1 MKKISIAFYWHM
13 HQPSYKDMRSGELT
27 APWVRLHAIKD
38 YYDMM
43 DILNSY
49 PSLKQTF
56 NVTPVLLEQLLEY
69 ANKGLQTSEVLLQTA
84 LKPIN
89 EMDDSDKLKLLD
101 EMFLGNYHTMI
112 KPYKR
117 YNELWNKK
125 EFLRR
130 EEGKLAGNVHRFSEQ
145 EILDLICLHELV
157 WFDPDFRTDP
167 FLKSMFDKGGN
178 FTEEDKRRIFEK
190 EFEIIRKI
198 VPLYKEMAE
207 KGKVEL
213 TTTPFFHP
221 ILPLL
226 CDTNLARVASPDL
239 PLPKRRF
246 SHREDAEAQVKMA
259 LDYFESIFGFRPKGM
274 WPSEGSV
281 GEVVVPIFASN
292 GVKWIASDEEIL
304 SKSLGIKDG
313 KDRAHIYEPYVVKS
327 DKGNV
332 EMIFR
337 DHILSDLIGFSYKY
351 LEAETAA
358 KDFLKRVHDI
368 KERLSDKE
376 HALISVILD
385 GENAWQD
392 YPNDGKDFL
401 NALYTAIEDDDEVE
415 TVTVNE
421 YLDRYPPTKEIHH
434 LFTGSWIFHNLET
447 WIGEEE
453 ENDAWDLL
461 GKARDELERVQR
473 EGKISEENL
482 RMAWKEMYAAEGSDW
497 FWWFG
502 DDQDSGRDWEY
513 DEEFRRHLMNVYY
526 YLGETIPLEL
536 YKPIIRVGKVLMH
549 KQPRGL
555 FDIIV
560 DGEETNYFEWL
571 DAGVYDLAAQSG
583 DVMKQVSGKL
593 DKMYYGFDS
602 KISFLNLRIDLDKEF
617 FKKEG
622 KGIRILLNVK
632 GEDFMVDYTPSKG
645 CKFIRADGSNVEI
658 EGRYTNLFETRIPLS
673 EIDVK
678 PDDTIT
684 VVVVLVE
691 NEVEIERRPEGGFLD
706 IKVPTRH
713 LEEIMWIV

>member
-1 MKKISIAFYWHM
+1 LKKISIAFYWHM

-49 PSLKQTF
+49 PSLRQTF

-69 ANKGLQTSEVLLQTA
+69 ADKGLQTPEILLQTA
-84 LKPIN
+84 LKPLK
-89 EMDDSDKLKLLD
+89 EMDNSDKLKLLD

-117 YNELWNKK
+117 YDELWNKK
-125 EFLRR
+125 EFLKR
-130 EEGKLAGNVHRFSEQ
+130 EDGKLAGNVHRFSEQ
-145 EILDLICLHELV
+145 DLLDLICLHELS
-157 WFDPDFRTDP
+157 WIDPEFRTDP
-167 FLKSMFDKGGN
+167 VIKTLFEKGSGY
-178 FTEEDKRRIFEK
+178 TEEDRKKIFEK

-198 VPLYKEMAE
+198 VPLYKDMAE

-213 TTTPFFHP
+213 TTTPFTHP

-226 CDTNLARVASPDL
+226 CDTDLARIASPNL
-239 PLPKRRF
+239 SLPKRRF
-246 SHREDAEAQVKMA
+246 SHKEDAEAQVKMA
-259 LDYFESIFGFRPKGM
+259 LDYFESIFGFHPRGM

-281 GEVVVPIFASN
+281 GEKVIPIFVSN
-292 GVKWIASDEEIL
+292 RVNWIASDEEIL
-304 SKSLGIKDG
+304 TKSLDLRDG
-313 KDRAHIYEPYVVKS
+313 KKRDYIYEPYVVKS
-327 DKGNV
+327 DKGDV
-332 EMIFR
+332 DMIFR

-401 NALYTAIEDDDEVE
+401 NALYTALENDDEVE
-415 TVTVNE
+415 TVTVSE
-421 YLDRYPPTKEIHH
+421 YLDRYPPTKEISH

-461 GKARDELERVQR
+461 GKARDELESVQR

-513 DEEFRRHLMNVYY
+513 DEEFRRHLMNIYY
-526 YLGETIPLEL
+526 YLGEPIPLEL

-555 FDIIV
+555 FDIVV

-571 DAGVYDLAAQSG
+571 DAGVFDLAAQSG

-593 DKMYYGFDS
+593 DKMYYGFDE
-602 KISFLNLRIDLDKEF
+602 KISFLNMRIDLNKEF
-617 FKKEG
+617 FKKERR
-622 KGIRILLNVK
+622 GIRILLNVK
-632 GEDFMVDYTPSKG
+632 DKDYMVDYMPAEG
-645 CKFIRADGSNVEI
+645 CKFIRSDGSKIDI
-658 EGRYTNLFETRIPLS
+658 EGKYTNLFETRIPLS
-673 EIDVK
+673 EMDVK
-678 PDDTIT
+678 PDDAIA

-691 NEVEIERRPEGGFLD
+691 NEVELERRPESGFLD
-706 IKVPTRH
+706 IKVPTKH